1 MRRLAALLMTVLLL
15 GTAACGDEAAA
26 GGSLPAEQVTV
37 TIAGGTVTP
46 PPGRVELTRG
56 QTLKLTVTS
65 DIADMVHVH
74 GYDRSAT
81 LRPAVA
87 GTVEFV
93 ADTPGLF
100 EVETH
105 GQELQLFQLVV
116 R

>member
-1 MRRLAALLMTVLLL
+1 MRRIAAMVIAALLL
-15 GTAACGDEAAA
+15 GTAACGNEAAA
-26 GGSLPAEQVTV
+26 GESLAAKEVTV
-37 TIAGGTVTP
+37 TIADGAVTP
-46 PPGRVELTRG
+46 APTRVEVTRG
-56 QTLKLTVTS
+56 QTVKVTVTS

-81 LRPAVA
+81 LRPAEA

-93 ADTPGLF
+93 ADTAGLF